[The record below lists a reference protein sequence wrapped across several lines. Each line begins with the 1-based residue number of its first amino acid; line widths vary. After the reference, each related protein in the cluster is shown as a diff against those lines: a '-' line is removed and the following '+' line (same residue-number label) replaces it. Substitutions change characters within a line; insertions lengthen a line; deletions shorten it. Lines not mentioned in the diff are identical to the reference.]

1 MKKIILIVV
10 VILIFIAFAGISGNE
25 SVGPLLL
32 VAQHKSGNFSSIEIA
47 PELLSLFQPL
57 PEVIVSAK
65 NPLSEE
71 KIALG
76 RMLYFDAR
84 LSRGKDISCNSCH
97 QLEKYGVDNESRSKG
112 FKGQLGGR
120 NSPTV
125 YNAAAHVAQF
135 WDGRAPDVEEQA
147 KGPVLNPVEMAMPDS
162 KAVVA
167 VLNSIPG
174 YVIAFKKA
182 FPEDKDPVTYDN
194 MGKAIGAFERKL
206 MTASRWD
213 DFLKGNKAA
222 LTNAEKIGFNK
233 FIESGCQMCHSGSLV
248 GAGSFA
254 KLGMVKDWP
263 DKSDPGRFQVTRND
277 SDKLR
282 FKVPSLRNVEK
293 TGPYF
298 HDGSVATLDKAV
310 NLMAEFQ
317 LGKSLSKDEVMFI
330 SAWLKTLT
338 GSIPVDYVK
347 PPELP
352 ADETRTSPTG
362 AY

>member
-1 MKKIILIVV
+1 MKNIILLVV
-10 VILIFIAFAGISGNE
+10 VILFFIAFASISGNE
-25 SVGPLLL
+25 SVGPTLLI
-32 VAQHKSGNFSSIEIA
+32 AQHKSADFSSVEIN
-47 PELLSLFQPL
+47 PERLKLFQPL
-57 PEVIVSAK
+57 PELVVSAK

-76 RMLYFDAR
+76 RMLYFDKR
-84 LSRGKDISCNSCH
+84 LSRDKDISCNSCH
-97 QLEKYGVDNESRSKG
+97 ELEKYGVDNESRSTG

-147 KGPVLNPVEMAMPDS
+147 KGPVLNPVEMAMPDD

-167 VLNSIPG
+167 VLKSIPG
-174 YVIAFKKA
+174 YVAAFKKA
-182 FPEDKDPVTYDN
+182 FPTDKDPVTYDN

-213 DFLKGNKAA
+213 DFLKGNKGA
-222 LTNAEKIGFNK
+222 LTNVEKIGFNK
-233 FIESGCQMCHSGSLV
+233 FVDSGCQMCHSGSLV
-248 GAGSFA
+248 GAGIFA
-254 KLGMVKDWP
+254 KLGMVKEWP
-263 DKSDPGRFQVTRND
+263 DKSDPGRYQVTRDD
-277 SDKLR
+277 SDKMR

-293 TGPYF
+293 TGPYY

-310 NLMAEFQ
+310 YLMAEFQ
-317 LGKSLSKDEVMFI
+317 LGKSLSRDDVRFI
-330 SAWLKTLT
+330 NAWIKTLT

-352 ADETRTSPTG
+352 PDEARPFPTG
-362 AY
+362 TN

>member
-1 MKKIILIVV
+1 MKKFILLVV
-10 VILIFIAFAGISGNE
+10 VILFFIAFAGISGNE

-32 VAQHKSGNFSSIEIA
+32 VAQHKSANFSGVEIN
-47 PELLSLFQPL
+47 PEDLKLFQPL
-57 PEVIVSAK
+57 PEVIISSK

-76 RMLYFDAR
+76 RMLYFDKR
-84 LSRGKDISCNSCH
+84 LSRGKDISCNDCH
-97 QLEKYGVDNESRSKG
+97 QLDKYGVDNESRSKG

-147 KGPVLNPVEMAMPDS
+147 KGPVLNPVEMAMPDD
-162 KAVVA
+162 KAVVV
-167 VLNSIPG
+167 VLKSIPG
-174 YVIAFKKA
+174 YMAAFMKA
-182 FPEDKDPVTYDN
+182 FPEDKDPMTYDN
-194 MGKAIGAFERKL
+194 VGKAIGAFERKL
-206 MTASRWD
+206 VTASRWD
-213 DFLKGNKAA
+213 DFLKGDKAA

-233 FIESGCQMCHSGSLV
+233 FMEAGCQKCHSGSLV
-248 GAGSFA
+248 GAGIFA
-254 KLGMVKDWP
+254 KLGTMKEWP
-263 DKSDPGRFQVTRND
+263 DKSDPGRYQVTRNN
-277 SDKLR
+277 SDRMR
-282 FKVPSLRNVEK
+282 FKVSSLRNVEK
-293 TGPYF
+293 TAPYY

-310 NLMAEFQ
+310 DLMAEFQ
-317 LGKSLSKDEVMFI
+317 LGKSLSHDDVRFI

-338 GSIPVDYVK
+338 GRIPVDYVK

-352 ADETRTSPTG
+352 PDETRNSPVG